1 MSKYEEMNV
10 RHGGGERRRRRKIR
24 KKVNRRERCDIKIG
38 FWAMGWESISLD
50 CGGGLRAKLQRLPFV
65 FRKRKRKC
73 TCTSTNMNMRST
85 NPSII

>member
-38 FWAMGWESISLD
+38 FGQWVGSPFLWTVVVAFVLSYKGCLLYLE
-50 CGGGLRAKLQRLPFV
+50 RERENVRVHLQ
-65 FRKRKRKC
+65 
-73 TCTSTNMNMRST
+73 
-85 NPSII
+85 I